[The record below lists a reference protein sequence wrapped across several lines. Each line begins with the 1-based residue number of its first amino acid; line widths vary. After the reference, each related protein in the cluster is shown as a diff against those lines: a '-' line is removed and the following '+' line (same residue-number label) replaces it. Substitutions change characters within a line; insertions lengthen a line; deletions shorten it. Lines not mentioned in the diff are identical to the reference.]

1 MERRGVDVG
10 LPLVVR
16 EWGEGERPL
25 VFWPGLNPFGA
36 LALNEAG
43 PIWAD
48 EYGLRVVSV
57 SPPGI
62 GEPPPLP
69 AEGYLLSRL
78 SDLVVRLLDR
88 LELERAAYV
97 GFSWGASIGCHLTAR
112 APQRLRALVLLDA
125 GYDDV
130 EDDGKTLQER
140 MADMRAS
147 QDDFRFPSWEAFLAA
162 ARERRPLWRPALE
175 AQLRAGMREE
185 GGDIVPVASPEAAGA
200 ALHGVIVE
208 PPTAQLDAVGESGL
222 PVLLLTSG
230 ERAGEDEGRAAVER
244 FRVSVPQAEIVH
256 VPEAGH
262 DLLADVPERTTQAV
276 GEFVRRQ
283 F

>member
-1 MERRGVDVG
+1 VERRVVDVG
-10 LPLVVR
+10 LPVVVR

-48 EYGLRVVSV
+48 EYGLRVLAI

-62 GEPPPLP
+62 GETSALP
-69 AEGYLLSRL
+69 AEAYLLSRL
-78 SDLVVRLLDR
+78 SDLVVRLLDA
-88 LELERAAYV
+88 LELGRVAYV
-97 GFSWGASIGCHLTAR
+97 GFSWGASIGCHLAAR
-112 APQRLRALVLLDA
+112 APERLRAFVLLDA

-130 EDDGKTLQER
+130 PDDGRELEGR
-140 MADMRAS
+140 IADMQAM
-147 QDDFRFPSWEAFLAA
+147 QNDFRFPSWEAFLAA
-162 ARERRPLWRPALE
+162 ARERRPRWRPALE

-185 GGDIVPVASPEAAGA
+185 GGEIVPTAAPDAAGA

-230 ERAGEDEGRAAVER
+230 ERAGDDEGRAAVKR
-244 FRVSVPQAEIVH
+244 FQVSVPQAEIVH
-256 VPEAGH
+256 LQDAGH
-262 DLLADVPERTTQAV
+262 DLLADEPDRTIRAV
-276 GEFVRRQ
+276 GEFLRRQ